1 MAEGGEEE
9 AEGGEEAA
17 DGAEEKAEE
26 NTVRGRARRRRLRD
40 ERRKNV
46 GAPLTVRSLAAKSA
60 RKLEQEDEP
69 GAGSQGPKAVA
80 PPVGRCE
87 EETQRAREA
96 LAEHSPHIKSMH
108 AIAKASQRSSCMKL
122 FALHSS
128 WWHCIEV
135 IGIA

>member
-1 MAEGGEEE
+1 MRGRLFDMVEGGEEE
-9 AEGGEEAA
+9 AEGGAEAA

-40 ERRKNV
+40 ERRENV

-87 EETQRAREA
+87 EETQRA
-96 LAEHSPHIKSMH
+96 
-108 AIAKASQRSSCMKL
+108 
-122 FALHSS
+122 
-128 WWHCIEV
+128 
-135 IGIA
+135 

>member
-1 MAEGGEEE
+1 MVEGGEEE
-9 AEGGEEAA
+9 AEWGAEAA

-40 ERRKNV
+40 ERREKV

-87 EETQRAREA
+87 EEAQRALQFPVEGFESPSFRKSKSSKVQA
-96 LAEHSPHIKSMH
+96 LESPSP
-108 AIAKASQRSSCMKL
+108 
-122 FALHSS
+122 
-128 WWHCIEV
+128 
-135 IGIA
+135 